1 LISQSRGLG
10 DVYKRQLLREALDAL
25 HSTGLMHTHTLAAL
39 AERVV
44 NRNT

>member
-1 LISQSRGLG
+1 LQ
-10 DVYKRQLLREALDAL
+10 
-25 HSTGLMHTHTLAAL
+25 STGLTHTHTLAAL

>member
-1 LISQSRGLG
+1 
-10 DVYKRQLLREALDAL
+10 LREALEAL
-25 HSTGLMHTHTLAAL
+25 HGSGLTHTQTLAAL